1 MIYWFSYSDI
11 FPKWVI
17 EAPISGREQ
26 EIEKTSVVEGHW
38 EIKQS

>member
-26 EIEKTSVVEGHW
+26 EIDKTSVVEVHW
-38 EIKQS
+38 EVQQS